1 MAEEDISQDSDCKNI
16 EKIKNYFIKKIDQNE
31 LISNKNGKV
40 CMTLIYIEYF
50 LILVFAV
57 IGYILISLV
66 ASLVDIS
73 MGIMSSTIGLI
84 ICAIIARTNNYK

>member
-1 MAEEDISQDSDCKNI
+1 MAEEDISQEFGLQKYRKNK
-16 EKIKNYFIKKIDQNE
+16 ELFHQKIDQNE
-31 LISNKNGKV
+31 LISNKNEKV

>member
-1 MAEEDISQDSDCKNI
+1 MDCKNI
-16 EKIKNYFIKKIDQNE
+16 GKIKNYFIKKVDQNE
-31 LISNKNGKV
+31 LIINKNEKV

-57 IGYILISLV
+57 IGHILISLV

-73 MGIMSSTIGLI
+73 MGIMSSTTGLI
-84 ICAIIARTNNYK
+84 ICAIIARTKNYK